1 MNRLLKT
8 LIATGLAGLLAAC
21 AAAPSDRDIFAADGV
36 HWTEFAWS
44 E

>member
-8 LIATGLAGLLAAC
+8 LLTTGLAGLLAAC
-21 AAAPSDRDIFAADGV
+21 AAAPGDRAIFNADGA
-36 HWTEFAWS
+36 HWTEFNGP